1 MVNVGIAIFAIG
13 FVIAVFFIIYF
24 IGKEY
29 VNENSHSAEVLD
41 ELDRVYQEPN
51 KKVKSIETQPT
62 KVKSIETPPTK
73 IKSFQL
79 ELVETEPIQQC
90 VIQAFKEISEE

>member
-41 ELDRVYQEPN
+41 ELDRVYQEPD
-51 KKVKSIETQPT
+51 K

-90 VIQAFKEISEE
+90 VIQAFKGVSEE

>member
-41 ELDRVYQEPN
+41 ELDRVYQEPD
-51 KKVKSIETQPT
+51 K

-73 IKSFQL
+73 VKSFQM

-90 VIQAFKEISEE
+90 VIQAFKEVSEE

>member
-13 FVIAVFFIIYF
+13 LVIAVFFIIYF

-41 ELDRVYQEPN
+41 ELDRVYQEQD
-51 KKVKSIETQPT
+51 KKVKSFKTQ
-62 KVKSIETPPTK
+62 PTK
-73 IKSFQL
+73 IKSFQM

-90 VIQAFKEISEE
+90 VIQAFKGVSEE

>member
-41 ELDRVYQEPN
+41 ELDRVYQEPD
-51 KKVKSIETQPT
+51 K

-73 IKSFQL
+73 VKSFQM

-90 VIQAFKEISEE
+90 VIQAFKGISEE

>member
-13 FVIAVFFIIYF
+13 LVIAVFFIIYF

-41 ELDRVYQEPN
+41 ELDRVYQQPN
-51 KKVKSIETQPT
+51 K

-73 IKSFQL
+73 IKSFQM

-90 VIQAFKEISEE
+90 VIQAFKGVSEE

>member
-1 MVNVGIAIFAIG
+1 MVNVGIAIFAVG

-51 KKVKSIETQPT
+51 KKVKSIET
-62 KVKSIETPPTK
+62 PPTK

>member
-51 KKVKSIETQPT
+51 KKVKSIETPPT
-62 KVKSIETPPTK
+62 KVKS
-73 IKSFQL
+73 FQM

-90 VIQAFKEISEE
+90 VIQAFKGVSEE

>member
-1 MVNVGIAIFAIG
+1 MVNVGIAIFAVG

-51 KKVKSIETQPT
+51 KKVKSIET
-62 KVKSIETPPTK
+62 PPTK
-73 IKSFQL
+73 IKSFQM

>member
-1 MVNVGIAIFAIG
+1 MIFASIVIVVG
-13 FVIAVFFIIYF
+13 FVTAVFFVAYF
-24 IGKEY
+24 MAQECI
-29 VNENSHSAEVLD
+29 SHSAKVLD

-51 KKVKSIETQPT
+51 K

-90 VIQAFKEISEE
+90 VIQAFKGISEE

>member
-1 MVNVGIAIFAIG
+1 MVNVGIAIFAVG

-51 KKVKSIETQPT
+51 KKVKSIET
-62 KVKSIETPPTK
+62 PPTK

-90 VIQAFKEISEE
+90 VIQAFKEISEEWKTLG

>member
-1 MVNVGIAIFAIG
+1 MKDYKDLVATICDYCGLDNLYPYEDTDKIL
-13 FVIAVFFIIYF
+13 
-24 IGKEY
+24 
-29 VNENSHSAEVLD
+29 AEFKVLD

-62 KVKSIETPPTK
+62 KVKS
-73 IKSFQL
+73 FQM

-90 VIQAFKEISEE
+90 VIQAFKGISEE

>member
-1 MVNVGIAIFAIG
+1 MVNVGIAIFAVG

-51 KKVKSIETQPT
+51 KKVKSIETPPT
-62 KVKSIETPPTK
+62 KV
-73 IKSFQL
+73 KSFQL

>member
-13 FVIAVFFIIYF
+13 FVIVVFFIIYF

-41 ELDRVYQEPN
+41 ELDRVYQEPD
-51 KKVKSIETQPT
+51 K

-73 IKSFQL
+73 VKSFQM

-90 VIQAFKEISEE
+90 VIQAFKGVSEE

>member
-1 MVNVGIAIFAIG
+1 MVNVGIVIFAVG

-24 IGKEY
+24 IAQECI
-29 VNENSHSAEVLD
+29 NENSLSAEILD

-51 KKVKSIETQPT
+51 K

>member
-1 MVNVGIAIFAIG
+1 MVNVGIAIFVIG

-41 ELDRVYQEPN
+41 ELDRVYQQPN
-51 KKVKSIETQPT
+51 K

-73 IKSFQL
+73 VKSFQM

-90 VIQAFKEISEE
+90 VIQAFKGVSEE

>member
-1 MVNVGIAIFAIG
+1 MIFAGIVIIVGFITAIF
-13 FVIAVFFIIYF
+13 FVAYF
-24 IGKEY
+24 IAQERI
-29 VNENSHSAEVLD
+29 NENSHLAEVLD

-51 KKVKSIETQPT
+51 K

>member
-1 MVNVGIAIFAIG
+1 MVNVGIAIFVIG

-41 ELDRVYQEPN
+41 ELDRVYQQPN
-51 KKVKSIETQPT
+51 K

-73 IKSFQL
+73 VKSFQM

>member
-62 KVKSIETPPTK
+62 KVKS
-73 IKSFQL
+73 FQM

-90 VIQAFKEISEE
+90 VIQAFKGISEE

>member
-1 MVNVGIAIFAIG
+1 MVNVGIAIFAVG
-13 FVIAVFFIIYF
+13 FVIVVFFIIYF

-29 VNENSHSAEVLD
+29 VNENSHSSEVLD

-51 KKVKSIETQPT
+51 KKVKS
-62 KVKSIETPPTK
+62 
-73 IKSFQL
+73 FQM

-90 VIQAFKEISEE
+90 VIQAFKGVSEE

>member
-13 FVIAVFFIIYF
+13 FITAIFFVAYF
-24 IGKEY
+24 MAQACI
-29 VNENSHSAEVLD
+29 SHSAEVLD

-51 KKVKSIETQPT
+51 K